1 MSEKYLYE
9 VFLFRV
15 KNVIYDEV
23 IFDNYISLSLK
34 DYELYRDKIILN
46 QLKKKTNGK
55 EYFYIPIRLLV
66 VLTEEE
72 LFYLKLKY
80 GDSVREEN
88 IKK

>member
-23 IFDNYISLSLK
+23 VFDNYISLSLK

-46 QLKKKTNGK
+46 QLKKKINGK